1 MAFAEA
7 VLRIEDLRTYFHTDA
22 GVVRAVNGVTLS
34 VAEGETLAIVGESGS
49 GKSVTGLTIMRLLAR
64 TPGRVEGGSI
74 RFRARD
80 GKVVDLLDLSED
92 RMAELRGRDIAMIF
106 QDPMSSLNPVF
117 SVGDQIAESIRIH
130 HRATRQEARAQAIDL
145 LRQVGITDPESRV
158 DAYPHQLSGGMRQ
171 RVMIAIALACDP
183 KLLIAD
189 EPTTALDVTIQAQI
203 IALLKA
209 LQRERNM
216 AMIFV
221 THDLKLVEEIADQVA
236 VMYASQIVE
245 QGPTAEILARP
256 RHPYT
261 RALLDC
267 TPHGARHRRLS
278 PIPGSLPNPIAPPQ
292 GCRFHPRCR
301 FAKEKC
307 VANRPAAR
315 TGQRRS
321 RDALHPLGRDRAMTR
336 GVTRGHAAPG
346 GARGYCAA
354 ACQRAWTDEGL
365 RRRRRPFRAGGDAAA
380 GGGRGFARHRA
391 RRGSGRRGRV
401 GLRQI
406 DARAPAVAAHRTDRR
421 EHHVRRP

>member
-22 GVVRAVNGVTLS
+22 GVVRAVNGVTLT

-74 RFRARD
+74 RFRGRD
-80 GKVVDLLDLSED
+80 GNVIDLLNLSEEG
-92 RMAELRGRDIAMIF
+92 MAAIRGRDIAMIF

-130 HRATRQEARAQAIDL
+130 RRATRQDARAQAIDL
-145 LRQVGITDPESRV
+145 LRQVGITDPEQRV
-158 DAYPHQLSGGMRQ
+158 DDYPHQLSGGMRQ

-203 IALLKA
+203 IALLKT
-209 LQRERNM
+209 LQRERDM
-216 AMIFV
+216 ALIFV
-221 THDLKLVEEIADQVA
+221 SHDLKLVEEIADHVA

-245 QGPTAEILARP
+245 QGPADEILSRP

-267 TPHGARHRRLS
+267 TPHGARNRRLS

-301 FAKEKC
+301 FAKEAC
-307 VANRPAAR
+307 AA
-315 TGQRRS
+315 GEP
-321 RDALHPLGRDRAMTR
+321 PLEEVSADH
-336 GVTRGHAAPG
+336 VTRCI
-346 GARGYCAA
+346 RW
-354 ACQRAWTDEGL
+354 RE
-365 RRRRRPFRAGGDAAA
+365 
-380 GGGRGFARHRA
+380 
-391 RRGSGRRGRV
+391 
-401 GLRQI
+401 I
-406 DARAPAVAAHRTDRR
+406 DL
-421 EHHVRRP
+421 

>member
-1 MAFAEA
+1 M
-7 VLRIEDLRTYFHTDA
+7 
-22 GVVRAVNGVTLS
+22 
-34 VAEGETLAIVGESGS
+34 
-49 GKSVTGLTIMRLLAR
+49 TGLTIMRLLAR

-80 GKVVDLLDLSED
+80 GKVVNLLDLSED

-245 QGPTAEILARP
+245 QGPMAEILARP

-278 PIPGSLPNPIAPPQ
+278 PSRAACRSDRTAARLPFPSSLPVRQ
-292 GCRFHPRCR
+292 GEMRP
-301 FAKEKC
+301 
-307 VANRPAAR
+307 NRPAAR

-321 RDALHPLGRDRAMTR
+321 RDALHPLGRD
-336 GVTRGHAAPG
+336 
-346 GARGYCAA
+346 
-354 ACQRAWTDEGL
+354 
-365 RRRRRPFRAGGDAAA
+365 
-380 GGGRGFARHRA
+380 
-391 RRGSGRRGRV
+391 
-401 GLRQI
+401 
-406 DARAPAVAAHRTDRR
+406 
-421 EHHVRRP
+421 

>member
-74 RFRARD
+74 RFRGRD
-80 GKVVDLLDLSED
+80 GHVVDLLDLSED
-92 RMAELRGRDIAMIF
+92 RMAAIRGRDIAMIF

-130 HRATRQEARAQAIDL
+130 RRASRQDARAQAIDL
-145 LRQVGITDPESRV
+145 LRQVGITDPEQRV
-158 DAYPHQLSGGMRQ
+158 DDYPHQLSGGMRQ
-171 RVMIAIALACDP
+171 RIMIAIALACDP
-183 KLLIAD
+183 RLLIAD

-245 QGPTAEILARP
+245 QGPAAELLSRP

-267 TPHGARHRRLS
+267 TPHGSRNRRLS
-278 PIPGSLPNPIAPPQ
+278 PIPGSLPNPIAPPG

-301 FAKEKC
+301 FAREAC
-307 VANRPAAR
+307 VAGEP
-315 TGQRRS
+315 
-321 RDALHPLGRDRAMTR
+321 PLEEVSADH
-336 GVTRGHAAPG
+336 VTRCI
-346 GARGYCAA
+346 RW
-354 ACQRAWTDEGL
+354 RE
-365 RRRRRPFRAGGDAAA
+365 
-380 GGGRGFARHRA
+380 
-391 RRGSGRRGRV
+391 
-401 GLRQI
+401 I
-406 DARAPAVAAHRTDRR
+406 DL
-421 EHHVRRP
+421 

>member
-64 TPGRVEGGSI
+64 TPGRIEGGSI
-74 RFRARD
+74 RFRARN
-80 GKVVDLLDLSED
+80 GKVVNLLDLSED

-130 HRATRQEARAQAIDL
+130 HRATRQEARARAIDL

-245 QGPTAEILARP
+245 QGPTTEILARP

-267 TPHGARHRRLS
+267 TPHGARYRRLS

-307 VANRPAAR
+307 VQ
-315 TGQRRS
+315 T
-321 RDALHPLGRDRAMTR
+321 DPLLELVSADH
-336 GVTRGHAAPG
+336 VTRCI
-346 GARGYCAA
+346 R
-354 ACQRAWTDEGL
+354 WDEIEL
-365 RRRRRPFRAGGDAAA
+365 
-380 GGGRGFARHRA
+380 
-391 RRGSGRRGRV
+391 
-401 GLRQI
+401 
-406 DARAPAVAAHRTDRR
+406 
-421 EHHVRRP
+421 

>member
-74 RFRARD
+74 RFRGRD
-80 GKVVDLLDLSED
+80 GHVVDLLDLSED
-92 RMAELRGRDIAMIF
+92 RMAAIRGRDIAMIF

-130 HRATRQEARAQAIDL
+130 RRASRQDARAQAIDL
-145 LRQVGITDPESRV
+145 LRQVGITDPEQRV
-158 DAYPHQLSGGMRQ
+158 DDYPHQLSGGMRQ
-171 RVMIAIALACDP
+171 RIMIAIALACDP
-183 KLLIAD
+183 RLLIAD

-245 QGPTAEILARP
+245 QGPAAELLSRP

-267 TPHGARHRRLS
+267 TPHGTRNRRLS
-278 PIPGSLPNPIAPPQ
+278 PIPGSLPNPIAPPR

-301 FAKEKC
+301 FAREAC
-307 VANRPAAR
+307 VAGEP
-315 TGQRRS
+315 
-321 RDALHPLGRDRAMTR
+321 PLEEVSADH
-336 GVTRGHAAPG
+336 VTRCI
-346 GARGYCAA
+346 RW
-354 ACQRAWTDEGL
+354 RE
-365 RRRRRPFRAGGDAAA
+365 
-380 GGGRGFARHRA
+380 
-391 RRGSGRRGRV
+391 
-401 GLRQI
+401 I
-406 DARAPAVAAHRTDRR
+406 DL
-421 EHHVRRP
+421 

>member
-34 VAEGETLAIVGESGS
+34 VAEGETLAIVGESGLGQVRDRPYHHAPS
-49 GKSVTGLTIMRLLAR
+49 RPHAG
-64 TPGRVEGGSI
+64 PGR
-74 RFRARD
+74 RR
-80 GKVVDLLDLSED
+80 LDPLPRS
-92 RMAELRGRDIAMIF
+92 RRQGRSTSWTCPRIGMAELRGRDIAMIF

-245 QGPTAEILARP
+245 QGPAAEILARP

-301 FAKEKC
+301 FAKENC
-307 VANRPAAR
+307 VASRPAAR
-315 TGQRRS
+315 SRS
-321 RDALHPLGRDRAMTR
+321 
-336 GVTRGHAAPG
+336 API
-346 GARGYCAA
+346 
-354 ACQRAWTDEGL
+354 T
-365 RRRRRPFRAGGDAAA
+365 
-380 GGGRGFARHRA
+380 
-391 RRGSGRRGRV
+391 
-401 GLRQI
+401 
-406 DARAPAVAAHRTDRR
+406 
-421 EHHVRRP
+421 

>member
-80 GKVVDLLDLSED
+80 GKVVNLLDLSED

-130 HRATRQEARAQAIDL
+130 HRATRQEARTRAIDL

-245 QGPTAEILARP
+245 QGPTTEILARP

-267 TPHGARHRRLS
+267 TPRGARHRRLS
-278 PIPGSLPNPIAPPQ
+278 PIPGSVPNPIAPPQ

-301 FAKEKC
+301 FAKEIC
-307 VANRPAAR
+307 VQ
-315 TGQRRS
+315 T
-321 RDALHPLGRDRAMTR
+321 DPLLELVSADH
-336 GVTRGHAAPG
+336 VTRCI
-346 GARGYCAA
+346 R
-354 ACQRAWTDEGL
+354 WDEIEL
-365 RRRRRPFRAGGDAAA
+365 
-380 GGGRGFARHRA
+380 
-391 RRGSGRRGRV
+391 
-401 GLRQI
+401 
-406 DARAPAVAAHRTDRR
+406 
-421 EHHVRRP
+421 

>member
-7 VLRIEDLRTYFHTDA
+7 VLRIEDLKTYFHTDA

-34 VAEGETLAIVGESGS
+34 VAEGQTLAIVGESGS

-74 RFRARD
+74 RFRGRD
-80 GKVVDLLDLSED
+80 GHVIDLLALSED
-92 RMAELRGRDIAMIF
+92 RMAQVRGRDIAMIF

-130 HRATRQEARAQAIDL
+130 RRASHQDARAQAIDL
-145 LRQVGITDPESRV
+145 LRQVGITDPEQRV
-158 DAYPHQLSGGMRQ
+158 DDYPHQLSGGMRQ
-171 RVMIAIALACDP
+171 RVMIAIALACNP

-203 IALLKA
+203 ISLLKT
-209 LQRERNM
+209 LQRGRNM

-221 THDLKLVEEIADQVA
+221 THDLKLVEEIADHVA

-245 QGPTAEILARP
+245 QGPAAEILIRP

-267 TPHGARHRRLS
+267 TPHGARNRRLS

-301 FAKEKC
+301 FAKEAC
-307 VANRPAAR
+307 VAGEP
-315 TGQRRS
+315 
-321 RDALHPLGRDRAMTR
+321 PLETVSADH
-336 GVTRGHAAPG
+336 VTRCI
-346 GARGYCAA
+346 RW
-354 ACQRAWTDEGL
+354 RE
-365 RRRRRPFRAGGDAAA
+365 
-380 GGGRGFARHRA
+380 
-391 RRGSGRRGRV
+391 
-401 GLRQI
+401 I
-406 DARAPAVAAHRTDRR
+406 DL
-421 EHHVRRP
+421 

>member
-1 MAFAEA
+1 MAFCEA

-22 GVVRAVNGVTLS
+22 GVVRAVNGVTLT

-49 GKSVTGLTIMRLLAR
+49 GKSVTGLTVMRLLAR

-74 RFRARD
+74 RFRGRD
-80 GKVVDLLDLSED
+80 GNVIDLLSLSEEG
-92 RMAELRGRDIAMIF
+92 MAAIRGRDIAMIF

-130 HRATRQEARAQAIDL
+130 RRATRQDARAQAIDL
-145 LRQVGITDPESRV
+145 LRQVGITDPEQRV
-158 DAYPHQLSGGMRQ
+158 DDYPHQLSGGMRQ

-203 IALLKA
+203 IALLKR

-221 THDLKLVEEIADQVA
+221 THDLKLVEEIADHVA

-245 QGPTAEILARP
+245 QGPAAEILSRP

-267 TPHGARHRRLS
+267 TPHGARNRRLS

-301 FAKEKC
+301 FAKEAC
-307 VANRPAAR
+307 VAGEPRLETVSAN
-315 TGQRRS
+315 
-321 RDALHPLGRDRAMTR
+321 H
-336 GVTRGHAAPG
+336 VTRCI
-346 GARGYCAA
+346 RW
-354 ACQRAWTDEGL
+354 RE
-365 RRRRRPFRAGGDAAA
+365 
-380 GGGRGFARHRA
+380 
-391 RRGSGRRGRV
+391 
-401 GLRQI
+401 I
-406 DARAPAVAAHRTDRR
+406 DL
-421 EHHVRRP
+421 

>member
-1 MAFAEA
+1 MPFAEA

-64 TPGRVEGGSI
+64 TPGRVEGGTI
-74 RFRARD
+74 RFRGRD
-80 GKVVDLLDLSED
+80 GHLVDLLGLPED
-92 RMAELRGRDIAMIF
+92 RMAQVRGRDIAMIF

-117 SVGDQIAESIRIH
+117 SVGDQIGESIRIH
-130 HRATRQEARAQAIDL
+130 RRATRQDARAQAIEL
-145 LRQVGITDPESRV
+145 LRQVGITDPEQRV
-158 DAYPHQLSGGMRQ
+158 DDYPHQLSGGMRQ

-221 THDLKLVEEIADQVA
+221 THDLKLVEEIADHVA

-245 QGPTAEILARP
+245 QGPVAEILTRP

-267 TPHGARHRRLS
+267 TPHGARNRRLS
-278 PIPGSLPNPIAPPQ
+278 PIPGTLPNPISPPQ

-301 FAKEKC
+301 FAKKAC
-307 VANRPAAR
+307 VAGEP
-315 TGQRRS
+315 
-321 RDALHPLGRDRAMTR
+321 PLEEVSADH
-336 GVTRGHAAPG
+336 VTRCI
-346 GARGYCAA
+346 R
-354 ACQRAWTDEGL
+354 W
-365 RRRRRPFRAGGDAAA
+365 
-380 GGGRGFARHRA
+380 
-391 RRGSGRRGRV
+391 
-401 GLRQI
+401 
-406 DARAPAVAAHRTDRR
+406 R
-421 EHHVRRP
+421 EIEL